1 MIMDNGQ
8 ITGAQTQGG
17 EPKIEPRLS
26 LMNLCSSRQTRWLS
40 CLNGNTWDISGIALM
55 HPLFSLKL
63 ADIGKF
69 CFICPVVY
77 AGSLPIAG
85 KNV

>member
-1 MIMDNGQ
+1 MWL
-8 ITGAQTQGG
+8 TAA
-17 EPKIEPRLS
+17 
-26 LMNLCSSRQTRWLS
+26 LMAELFKWQYIGCTR
-40 CLNGNTWDISGIALM
+40 IALI

-77 AGSLPIAG
+77 AGSLPIDD